1 MVTSSA
7 PIQSTWLSVSALL
20 SGTRQTES
28 TITAIASGTFRKKAQ
43 RQEAFSINHPPTTG
57 PAAAVMDVKPDHVP
71 IAPPRLLS
79 GNEALMIDKLPGTR
93 NAAPNPCTA
102 RAITNS
108 LMFPARAQ
116 ATEATA
122 NTVTPNRNIR
132 LRPNTS
138 PKAPPVRINALSN
151 KRVGFDN
158 PLYIG
163 HGSAKAIL
171 NCGQRNVYNRAVNE
185 SHAGAEYRRGKNPR
199 FGGFFAWSGCRA
211 GFNCCGIAWRLHSR
225 P

>member
-1 MVTSSA
+1 
-7 PIQSTWLSVSALL
+7 
-20 SGTRQTES
+20 
-28 TITAIASGTFRKKAQ
+28 
-43 RQEAFSINHPPTTG
+43 
-57 PAAAVMDVKPDHVP
+57 MDVKPDHVP

-93 NAAPNPCTA
+93 NAAPKPCTA

-108 LMFPARAQ
+108 PMFPARAQ

-122 NTVTPNRNIR
+122 NTSHSKQKHPFTPEHIPQSAAGQNQR
-132 LRPNTS
+132 
-138 PKAPPVRINALSN
+138 AQQQA
-151 KRVGFDN
+151 VGFDN
-158 PLYIG
+158 PLHIG